1 MKHDAMFTSNKQ
13 DWRTPRWLFDAPVWT
28 RCNRYTNFE
37 VEPLTGAAAY
47 KLIKRV
53 ARHAGLELPED
64 GRSVSPHVM
73 RATGASLAVAAGV
86 PEQIAARQLGN
97 SPAITRKHYLRLPV
111 VEPLRQIGAV
121 FE

>member
-1 MKHDAMFTSNKQ
+1 MNEDTPKSHKTRYAAINTSLTAELREVVTGRENAA
-13 DWRTPRWLFDAPVWT
+13 DAPVWT

-64 GRSVSPHVM
+64 GRSVSPL
-73 RATGASLAVAAGV
+73 SL
-86 PEQIAARQLGN
+86 IH
-97 SPAITRKHYLRLPV
+97 I
-111 VEPLRQIGAV
+111 
-121 FE
+121 